1 MPSHTKDT
9 SISST
14 STAVDDHP
22 RVDPHYHTKG
32 KTCPFLQSR
41 NQNEHAY
48 CPAQESDV
56 RSVCPALNTMANH
69 GYISRDGRELS
80 FSDIY
85 SGLMACYGLSAAL
98 AFVLTIGGFLLIK
111 RSPIRLPSWFPFFGK
126 VTNPDGSKTPAGIL
140 DLHLIGLHGGVEHDA
155 SLVHHDTKPEQR
167 YPPLEIDESWVT
179 DLVGDVQ
186 PAVNGYDKMT
196 ATKKSGSIWRTFAT
210 DNYKSTLVSAAD
222 VGYMRKRR
230 EREILPKKLDGVHAE
245 IARGEM
251 AIVLGMW
258 DHTSNGKS
266 GIPLPWLLTF
276 LAEEKLP
283 ENGTWRPK
291 HKQGLLDVVKRSKA
305 IRTVQNGQ

>member
-1 MPSHTKDT
+1 M
-9 SISST
+9 
-14 STAVDDHP
+14 A
-22 RVDPHYHTKG
+22 
-32 KTCPFLQSR
+32 KTCPFLQSKG
-41 NQNEHAY
+41 QNDHAF

-85 SGLMACYGLSAAL
+85 SGLMACYGLTAAL
-98 AFVLTIGGFLLIK
+98 AFVLTTGGFLLIK
-111 RSPIRLPSWFPFFGK
+111 RSPIRLPSWFPFFGT
-126 VTNPDGSKTPAGIL
+126 VTNPDGTQTPAGIL
-140 DLHLIGLHGGVEHDA
+140 DLHLVGLHGGVEHDA
-155 SLVHHDTKPEQR
+155 SLVHHDTEPGKR
-167 YPPLEIDESWVT
+167 YPPLKIDQPWVT

-186 PAVNGYDKMT
+186 PAVKGYDRTTVMKNPDP
-196 ATKKSGSIWRTFAT
+196 SWRTFAT
-210 DNYKSTLVSAAD
+210 DEYKSTLVSAAD
-222 VGYMRKRR
+222 VGYMRRRR

-258 DHTSNGKS
+258 DDTSNGKS

-283 ENGTWRPK
+283 QTEKGTWRPS

-305 IRTVQNGQ
+305 IRTVQYGQ